1 MTKESDYFGRLAVW
15 VGLAVA
21 LVVGLMTAPV
31 DGVRAQGPGVKQ
43 TEKLAD
49 KANDTV
55 GSIRAAKLQ
64 IKDTLVAY
72 NLLVGNKVEDPKK
85 TYKDLQKGI
94 EDTDKKVAEV
104 DKKVAAMQKEADILF
119 ADWSSNLANISSED
133 LRKRS
138 EERMNDTRDR
148 YNGILAAGD
157 KAGAVFNPFIA
168 SLKDQVVYL
177 GHDLNPSA
185 LASLQPDA
193 DKLNKEAEVLFK
205 KIDETVDEASGYITS
220 LTPQS

>member
-1 MTKESDYFGRLAVW
+1 MTKETDYFGRLAVQA
-15 VGLAVA
+15 GLAVA
-21 LVVGLMTAPV
+21 LVMGLVAVPV
-31 DGVRAQGPGVKQ
+31 EGVWAQGPGVKQ
-43 TEKLAD
+43 TEKLVK

-55 GSIRAAKLQ
+55 SSILAAKQQ
-64 IKDTLVAY
+64 IKETLVAY
-72 NLLVGNKVEDPKK
+72 NLLVENKVEEPKK

-94 EDTDKKVAEV
+94 ENTDKKVADI

-119 ADWSSNLANISSED
+119 GDWSSNLANISSED

-138 EERMNDTRDR
+138 EERLNDTRER
-148 YNGILAAGD
+148 YNGILAAGEE
-157 KAGAVFNPFIA
+157 AGKVFNPFIA

-185 LASLQPDA
+185 LASLKPDA

-205 KIDETVDEASGYITS
+205 KIDETVNEANRYTTS
-220 LTPQS
+220 LKPQS